1 MKILPIDE
9 TPYVFEVTSELT
21 GKGIGLF
28 ITVTSAHAEQA
39 STALKSQ
46 VILAQRIAEFQ
57 NGHSTVNELELEVL
71 AASSRIVGWDG
82 ITEPFTKENAFT
94 LCSTNP
100 FIRHQILRISNELA
114 TKLDDMIRELVEYA
128 KRELEL
134 SAKQKDG
141 STLRESLESLL
152 ANHGIKDPMLEPV
165 DVSNCVTYLWE
176 FILDLN
182 STRQS
187 GMGVNAISYTE
198 IVSWCTLTGN
208 KLSPYE
214 TRVIKMLD
222 RVFLEHYNKQ
232 SEADS
237 SKPSE

>member
-1 MKILPIDE
+1 MKLLPIDE

-28 ITVTSAHAEQA
+28 ITVTSAHAEQT
-39 STALKSQ
+39 SSALKSKL
-46 VILAQRIAEFQ
+46 ILSQRMAEFQ
-57 NGHSTVNELELEVL
+57 NGYSTLNETELEIL
-71 AASSRIVGWDG
+71 AATTRIVNWDG
-82 ITEPFTKENAFT
+82 IEEPCTQGNANT
-94 LCSTNP
+94 LCATNP
-100 FIRHQILRISNELA
+100 YIRHQVLRVSNELA
-114 TKLDDMIRELVEYA
+114 QKLDDMINELIEFA

-152 ANHGIKDPMLEPV
+152 TNHNIKDPMLEPV
-165 DVSNCVTYLWE
+165 TVSNCVTYLWE

-232 SEADS
+232 SETET
-237 SKPSE
+237 SE

>member
-39 STALKSQ
+39 STTLKSQ

-82 ITEPFTKENAFT
+82 ITEPFTKENAHT

-100 FIRHQILRISNELA
+100 FIRHQILRVSNELSS
-114 TKLDDMIRELVEYA
+114 KLDTMVEGLINFA
-128 KRELEL
+128 KHELEL
-134 SAKQKDG
+134 SSKQKDG
-141 STLRESLESLL
+141 STLKEQLES
-152 ANHGIKDPMLEPV
+152 IKRQTGVTPPQLECEPIP
-165 DVSNCVTYLWE
+165 DCVVYLWE

-198 IVSWCTLTGN
+198 IVAWCTLTGN

-232 SEADS
+232 SETD
-237 SKPSE
+237 K